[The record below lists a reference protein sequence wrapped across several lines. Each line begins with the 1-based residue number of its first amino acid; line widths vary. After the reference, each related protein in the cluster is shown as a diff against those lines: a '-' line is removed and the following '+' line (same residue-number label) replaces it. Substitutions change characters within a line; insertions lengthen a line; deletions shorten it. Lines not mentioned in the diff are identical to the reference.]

1 MGQSCEKVVNGWGKC
16 GEVGGTKY
24 NLYWKKAKGVD
35 MIDKDRLDEIRRR
48 FQEALIQAKK
58 DELRDRYGML
68 FDYQNPALSAEFEND
83 WLDYI
88 LEFEQKFDQAKR
100 ITVRE
105 KIGYPPLQPLSN
117 LSMDAVGPALT
128 ALLELLLTH
137 AIVVDILG
145 DVDAADLYR
154 YLTEELLDEEVDDIH
169 IEGMVSHFIYSTPE
183 NDVQMWVEE
192 FVYNVFTQERK
203 YFLPGLEKQP
213 IFDDKGKPITAA
225 MFKQKIET
233 VWQHFP
239 KTKHIDVRPIT
250 TYVEGDEATVTAA
263 ITWKDKVKQQI
274 EQVESSFR
282 LQPSPYTGWDVVQT
296 SLLDDLLL
304 LADS

>member
-1 MGQSCEKVVNGWGKC
+1 
-16 GEVGGTKY
+16 
-24 NLYWKKAKGVD
+24 
-35 MIDKDRLDEIRRR
+35 MIDKDQLDEIRRR
-48 FQEALIQAKK
+48 LQEALIQAKR
-58 DELRDRYGML
+58 DELRDQYGML
-68 FDYQNPALSAEFEND
+68 FDYRNPALSAEFEND

-88 LEFEQKFDQAKR
+88 LELEQKFDQAKR

-105 KIGYPPLQPLSN
+105 KIGDPPVQPLSN
-117 LSMDAVGPALT
+117 LSMEAVGPALT

-145 DVDAADLYR
+145 DVDEADLYR
-154 YLTEELLDEEVDDIH
+154 YLTEELLDEEVDNIH

-225 MFKQKIET
+225 IFKQKLEA
-233 VWQHFP
+233 VWHYYH
-239 KTKHIDVRPIT
+239 KTKNIDVEPIAT
-250 TYVEGDEATVTAA
+250 FVEGDEATVTAA
-263 ITWKDKVKQQI
+263 ITWKDEVEQQI
-274 EQVESSFR
+274 RRVESFFR

-296 SLLDDLLL
+296 SFLDDLLL
-304 LADS
+304 LANS